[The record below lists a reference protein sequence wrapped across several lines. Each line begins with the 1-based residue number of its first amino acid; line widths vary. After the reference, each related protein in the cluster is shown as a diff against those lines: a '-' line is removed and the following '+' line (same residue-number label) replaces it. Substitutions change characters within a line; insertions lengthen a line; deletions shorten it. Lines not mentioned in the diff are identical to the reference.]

1 MGMECRGQSGGLEK
15 PDQKKP
21 HHSKADTVPG
31 SIEFRQS
38 FTDIPSATSLASSIR
53 VSVVFSCPLVSTFS
67 MCQERECR
75 VRVIWRR
82 RLSGMEQCVKEVQT
96 AVTVLMLI
104 DRTCN
109 AEYFRRQ
116 HRSGR
121 DTLIYS
127 SYQAHAPTI
136 LTHTPMPHN
145 GAFAT
150 YFHPLMVV
158 AGTRV
163 AFVWWKRGT
172 SGGKEAGQRNGKDMS
187 HSDMGG
193 HCSQQWGEGGQ

>member
-1 MGMECRGQSGGLEK
+1 MSLHSSLWDIAEQQHQSVSGLLL
-15 PDQKKP
+15 PIGFNFQY
-21 HHSKADTVPG
+21 V
-31 SIEFRQS
+31 R
-38 FTDIPSATSLASSIR
+38 
-53 VSVVFSCPLVSTFS
+53 
-67 MCQERECR
+67 CQRRECR

-96 AVTVLMLI
+96 AVTVLMLM

-127 SYQAHAPTI
+127 SYQAHLPTI
-136 LTHTPMPHN
+136 LTHTPMLHN
-145 GAFAT
+145 GAFAI
-150 YFHPLMVV
+150 YAHPLIVV

-163 AFVWWKRGT
+163 AFVWWKCGT
-172 SGGKEAGQRNGKDMS
+172 SGGGCFVE
-187 HSDMGG
+187 
-193 HCSQQWGEGGQ
+193 